1 MPVVVFDTAELTVR
15 TEEAEGDLEEL
26 DVLVDVIEPVIVFV
40 VVLDGL
46 MRAVAKALRVK
57 VVVLVDVFD

>member
-1 MPVVVFDTAELTVR
+1 VPVVVFDTAELTVR

>member
-1 MPVVVFDTAELTVR
+1 MPVLVFDTAELTVR